1 MNEDSKGQIIL
12 YQGEDGGI
20 KIDVRLEDEDIW
32 FTQTQLVELY

>member
-1 MNEDSKGQIIL
+1 MNEEQRGQIIL
-12 YQGEDGGI
+12 YQVEDGGI